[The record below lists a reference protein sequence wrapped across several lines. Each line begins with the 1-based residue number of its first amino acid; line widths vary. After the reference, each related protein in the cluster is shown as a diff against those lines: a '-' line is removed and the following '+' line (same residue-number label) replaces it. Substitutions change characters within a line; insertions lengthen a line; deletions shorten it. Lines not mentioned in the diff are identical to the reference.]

1 MDIKINEL
9 VLLFLVPFG
18 IAVLNIFLPSIVRK
32 ILTFLGLAFSS
43 FLVYSLYSKTSLIFT
58 LFGRDIFSIN
68 QLGLF
73 ALTFIQALSFIIL
86 IFSLKGVDKSIDKKY
101 FILYPLTVA
110 FCNGVI
116 LSNDVISF
124 IIFWGLSGMAV
135 YLFAILGKTKDTPA
149 TSKKTFIIIGGS
161 DVFLIMGLIIM
172 TFMQPGA
179 NWFLSGLSIPLKT
192 ELSFVAFVFLIIA
205 AFAKAGGF
213 PLHTWVPDYSKDTPI
228 ESTTLLL
235 GALDKILGIYLLVM
249 IINSLFVFGF
259 LTNMIIISLGAVT
272 ILTASMMALI
282 QTNGRKLLGYST
294 VSQAGYMIMGIGIG
308 GGIAFIGAFFHL
320 VNNLIYKSSL
330 FLSIGSVE
338 KKTGTTELDELGGL
352 GSKMKFTFVM
362 TLIGV
367 LSISGIPPFNGFF
380 SKWMIY
386 QGLIDVMK
394 SLTPGFQIWM
404 LICLILAIFGSAL
417 TLAYMLKFIHAIFLG
432 KRPEKFDTIKETS
445 ANQWI
450 STGILSLIC
459 IVFGIFAIELPLKYF
474 ILPTIASLGVNIGDA
489 VGFYNPQLLVVL
501 FLIAFS
507 LGFLIYFLTKKVRY
521 DESVYLGGMRSADKF
536 RVLGTA
542 FYNEVRNMK
551 PLKAIYTWAEKKYFD
566 LYDLLSKLIF
576 GISHLF
582 QKAHP
587 GQLQLYILYM
597 IFGFLIF
604 LLVFGFK
611 FVQIF

>member
-9 VLLFLVPFG
+9 FLLFVVPFG
-18 IAVLNIFLPSIVRK
+18 VAVLNVFLPSIVRK

-43 FLVYSLYSKTSLIFT
+43 VLVYLLYTKTPESFN
-58 LFGRDIFSIN
+58 LFNRDIFSIN

-86 IFSLKGVDKSIDKKY
+86 IFSLKGIDKSIDRKY
-101 FILYPLTVA
+101 FILYPMTVA

-116 LSNDVISF
+116 LSNDIISF

-135 YLFAILGKTKDTPA
+135 YLFGILGKTKDTPA

-161 DVFLIMGLIIM
+161 DAFLIMGLIIM
-172 TFMQPGA
+172 AFIQPGA
-179 NWFLSGLSIPLKT
+179 NWFLSGMSIPLQS

-213 PLHTWVPDYSKDTPI
+213 PLHTWVPDFAKDSPV
-228 ESTTLLL
+228 ESAALLP
-235 GALDKILGIYLLVM
+235 ASLDKILGIYLLV
-249 IINSLFVFGF
+249 IIVNSLFVFGF
-259 LTNMIIISLGAVT
+259 LTNMIIITFGTITVITAV
-272 ILTASMMALI
+272 MMAMI
-282 QTNGRKLLGYST
+282 QHNGKKLLGYHA
-294 VSQAGYMIMGIGIG
+294 VSQVGYMIMGVGAGSGLAFVG
-308 GGIAFIGAFFHL
+308 GLFHL
-320 VNNLIYKSSL
+320 INHTIYKSSL
-330 FLSIGSVE
+330 FLSMGSVE
-338 KKTGTTELDELGGL
+338 KQTGTDELDELGGL
-352 GSKMKFTFVM
+352 GSKMKITFVM
-362 TLIGV
+362 TLIGA

-386 QGLIDVMK
+386 QGLLDIMK
-394 SLTPGFQIWM
+394 SLTPGFQIWL

-417 TLAYMLKFIHAIFLG
+417 TLASFMKFIHAIFLG
-432 KRPEKFDTIKETS
+432 KRPEKFNSIKETS

-450 STGILSLIC
+450 STGILSLLC
-459 IVFGIFAIELPLKYF
+459 ILFGVFAIELPLRYF
-474 ILPTIASLGVNIGDA
+474 IIPTISSLGVDIGNA
-489 VGFYNPQLLVVL
+489 IGFYDPQLLVVL

-507 LGFLIYFLTKKVRY
+507 LGFMIYFLTKKVHY
-521 DESVYLGGMRSADKF
+521 DDSVYLGGMRSADKF

-551 PLKAIYTWAEKKYFD
+551 PLKIIYTWAEKKYFD
-566 LYDLLSKLIF
+566 LYDVTSKFVFTLSRI
-576 GISHLF
+576 F

-597 IFGFLIF
+597 VIGFLIF
-604 LLVFGFK
+604 LLVFGFE
-611 FVQIF
+611 FVKL